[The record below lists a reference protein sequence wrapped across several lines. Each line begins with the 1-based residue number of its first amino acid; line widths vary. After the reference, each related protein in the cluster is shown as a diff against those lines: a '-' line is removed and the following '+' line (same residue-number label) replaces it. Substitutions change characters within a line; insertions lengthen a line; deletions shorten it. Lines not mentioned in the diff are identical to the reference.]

1 MKMVVWLGKGMLYGN
16 VPCTYVHAVYI
27 YAYKHVKIDPYR
39 LYIFSCTVYIIFLVL
54 SVRLQDTTLVS
65 A

>member
-1 MKMVVWLGKGMLYGN
+1 MVMYLVRMCMQYI
-16 VPCTYVHAVYI
+16 YIYI